1 MTPIYSIIP
10 YRAGLDAR
18 LQGATLRL
26 LNLLG
31 GHANSAGWCF
41 PSQYTLATLLNISQQ
56 AVSKQI
62 RNLHRLGYI
71 EVYYRV
77 NGQGQKTNC
86 IYRVMHDDFKSGD
99 MSGLPDTFK
108 ASELQILPLPAV
120 SEGDTPQPPGC
131 GLDTD
136 NPQVVPPQPTTSEL
150 LLNTPQVVATP
161 SQKVNPHNFQVV
173 PPQPPGCSPTTP
185 RLLPHNSQVVITT
198 QLTSQLTDSE
208 SNKQEVVNLPRARE
222 EAAADFSDDSR
233 ETPDDPFGDTLWI
246 TTPDAP
252 ETPEEV
258 ICQAIL
264 PGTKP
269 DQVQYP
275 ETIAEARNH
284 PDIQIYRRVTGSL
297 PLASNFRVVVDAIQ
311 FLRESCPTDDSLVKY
326 LTPFWQKW
334 KSSKRKDGQPYNPNK
349 PAWLTDWAV
358 TSANSN
364 PASGGSDEEGRYSYS
379 VISNPTPAQYARA
392 ATVVFEE
399 L

>member
-1 MTPIYSIIP
+1 MTPRYSIIP

-41 PSQYTLATLLNISQQ
+41 PSQYTLATLLNVSQQ

-62 RNLHRLGYI
+62 KNLHRLGYI

-131 GLDTD
+131 GLDTH
-136 NPQVVPPQPTTSEL
+136 NSQVVTQQPTTSEL
-150 LLNTPQVVATP
+150 LPHNPQVVA
-161 SQKVNPHNFQVV
+161 
-173 PPQPPGCSPTTP
+173 PQPPGCYPTTP
-185 RLLPHNSQVVITT
+185 RLLPHNPQVVITT

-208 SNKQEVVNLPRARE
+208 SNNQEVVNLPRARE
-222 EAAADFSDDSR
+222 GAAADFSDDSL
-233 ETPDDPFGDTLWI
+233 EIPDDPFGDTLWA

-275 ETIAEARNH
+275 ETVTEARDH
-284 PDIQIYRRVTGSL
+284 PDIGIYRRVTGVL
-297 PLASNFRVVVDAIQ
+297 PYASYYKAVVDAIQ
-311 FLRESCPTDDSLVKY
+311 FLRESCPTDESLVKY

-334 KSSKRKDGQPYNPNK
+334 KSSTRKDGQPYNPNK

-358 TSANSN
+358 TSANN
-364 PASGGSDEEGRYSYS
+364 PHLINQQGEEECGYSYY
-379 VISNPTPAQYARA
+379 VTSNPTPAQLARA
-392 ATVVFEE
+392 DFVIFEE
-399 L
+399 V

>member
-1 MTPIYSIIP
+1 MPPKFSWVPDAAFSDWSISTP
-10 YRAGLDAR
+10 A
-18 LQGATLRL
+18 LRV
-26 LNLLG
+26 LG
-31 GHANSAGWCF
+31 VLCRYTNKNGYCF
-41 PSQYTLATLLNISQQ
+41 PSQSTIAKKLGLARSTVNYHIKKLRQ
-56 AVSKQI
+56 
-62 RNLHRLGYI
+62 LGYL
-71 EVYYRV
+71 EVERRTTGSGGETSCLYRITAPPEADSPEDP
-77 NGQGQKTNC
+77 Q
-86 IYRVMHDDFKSGD
+86 IDIPDD
-99 MSGLPDTFK
+99 P
-108 ASELQILPLPAV
+108 
-120 SEGDTPQPPGC
+120 
-131 GLDTD
+131 
-136 NPQVVPPQPTTSEL
+136 N
-150 LLNTPQVVATP
+150 LNTRADANINTAC
-161 SQKVNPHNFQVV
+161 
-173 PPQPPGCSPTTP
+173 QPIRS
-185 RLLPHNSQVVITT
+185 T
-198 QLTSQLTDSE
+198 QTYSLTDQSTRI
-208 SNKQEVVNLPRARE
+208 NKVEVVNLTRARE
-222 EAAADFSDDSR
+222 ETAADFSDDSR

-379 VISNPTPAQYARA
+379 VISNPTPAQYAQA